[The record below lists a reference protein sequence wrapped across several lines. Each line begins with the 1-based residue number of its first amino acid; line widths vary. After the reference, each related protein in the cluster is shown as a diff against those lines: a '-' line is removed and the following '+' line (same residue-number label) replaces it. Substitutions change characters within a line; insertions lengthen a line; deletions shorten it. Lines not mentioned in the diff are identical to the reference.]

1 MWNLQHAFSEF
12 GKKRITKFECFHLR
26 SEVPLEYEFP
36 VASFVENGSMLFK
49 ITTETGM
56 VGWGEPSPYQENIL
70 ASKKEIEQ
78 IVEPFLVDSSLA
90 SIIKTLDSGNE
101 ALTHING
108 VEAGL
113 LQAIF
118 DVIGKEAGLSICDL
132 ITGQKRKKN
141 IEIRAYASGGMYF
154 DDQPL
159 ELYLKELKGVIEE
172 GFSAWKFRPRMP
184 RGQDHIQRSKAPPK
198 FDHEEIRWIV
208 REARKIVGD
217 RFDLLIDFGC
227 RLNSLEDALNLCHGL
242 APDRFLIFEEPLARD
257 PALYQDFRRQVP
269 IKISGGETLRSTAQ
283 FYPWLDGA
291 LDLIQPD
298 ANLLPLHQA
307 LDVITEA
314 GRKDL
319 KYVPH
324 NWSNPV
330 ANSANLQLAG
340 AFSNFVPFVEHNITF
355 NPIRDDILISPI
367 RPNRSGNFIV
377 STKPGL
383 GISLAEQKLETYM
396 EA

>member
-1 MWNLQHAFSEF
+1 MGNFQHAFSEF

-36 VASFVENGSMLFK
+36 VASFVENGFLLFK
-49 ITTETGM
+49 ITSESGI
-56 VGWGEPSPYQENIL
+56 VGWGEPSPYQENI
-70 ASKKEIEQ
+70 SVVKKEIER
-78 IVEPFLVDSSLA
+78 IVEPLIIGSSLA
-90 SIIKTLDSGNE
+90 NFARTIHSGIE
-101 ALTHING
+101 GLAQFNG
-108 VEAGL
+108 IEAGL
-113 LQAIF
+113 SQALF

-141 IEIRAYASGGMYF
+141 LELRAYASGGMYF

-159 ELYLKELKGVIEE
+159 ELFLKELKEVAGK

-198 FDHEEIRWIV
+198 FDHDEIRWIV
-208 REARKIVGD
+208 AEARKIVGD

-227 RLNSLEDALNLCHGL
+227 RLNSLEDAVNLCGRL
-242 APDRFLIFEEPLARD
+242 APDKFLVVEEPLTRD

-298 ANLLPLHQA
+298 ANLLPLTHA
-307 LDVITEA
+307 VDVITEA

-324 NWSNPV
+324 NWTNPV

-355 NPIRDDILISPI
+355 NPIRDDLLISPL
-367 RPNRSGNFIV
+367 RPNGSGNFIV

-383 GISLAEQKLETYM
+383 GISLAEQKLEIYM

>member
-36 VASFVENGSMLFK
+36 VASFVENGSMFFK

-90 SIIKTLDSGNE
+90 SIIKTLDSSNE
-101 ALTHING
+101 ALTHVNG

-159 ELYLKELKGVIEE
+159 ELFLKELKGVIEE

-227 RLNSLEDALNLCHGL
+227 RLNSLEDALNLCHAL

-307 LDVITEA
+307 VDVITEA